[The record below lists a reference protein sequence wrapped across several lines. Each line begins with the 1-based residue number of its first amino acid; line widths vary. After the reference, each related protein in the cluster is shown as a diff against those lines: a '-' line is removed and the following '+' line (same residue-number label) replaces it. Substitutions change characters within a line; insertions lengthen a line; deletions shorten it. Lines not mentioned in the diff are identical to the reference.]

1 MRKNFS
7 TVPPMAERVIQFI
20 GTSHIRALEAAASER
35 SVSDCTLRFTAVGAP
50 LLRLLLNRARLQ
62 VEEGAG
68 LRWEVPDPEALLA
81 VFDRLGS
88 RFTPMRTNL
97 ERVLTAPQLVQELPA
112 GSVVVFV
119 DPLVRFSPELRC
131 EPLGTGEWMY
141 RFRGHPLTLSALCRI
156 SDLAGDFDRYVEP
169 FHSQLSFDPHGSRSV
184 FDLVEAVNQM
194 AANLSVWIW
203 RPPDFFGNSID
214 LQAHDRLHGYR
225 LKACESACRLIP
237 VPHHLLDRGTGSA
250 LAHYRGRPGHG
261 NAAFGA
267 AALDH
272 ILRCVL
278 GADSGPR

>member
-1 MRKNFS
+1 
-7 TVPPMAERVIQFI
+7 MAERVIQFI

-35 SVSDCTLRFTAVGAP
+35 SVSDCTLRFAAVDAP
-50 LLRLLLNRARLQ
+50 VLRLLLNRARLP

-97 ERVLTAPQLVQELPA
+97 VRVMTAPQLVQELPA

-169 FHSQLSFDPHGSRSV
+169 FHSQLSFDPRGS
-184 FDLVEAVNQM
+184 
-194 AANLSVWIW
+194 
-203 RPPDFFGNSID
+203 
-214 LQAHDRLHGYR
+214 
-225 LKACESACRLIP
+225 
-237 VPHHLLDRGTGSA
+237 
-250 LAHYRGRPGHG
+250 
-261 NAAFGA
+261 
-267 AALDH
+267 
-272 ILRCVL
+272 
-278 GADSGPR
+278 

>member
-1 MRKNFS
+1 M
-7 TVPPMAERVIQFI
+7 PERVIQFI
-20 GTSHIRALEAAASER
+20 GTSHIRALEVAALER

-97 ERVLTAPQLVQELPA
+97 ERVMTAPQLVQELPA

-131 EPLGTGEWMY
+131 EPLGTGEWLY
-141 RFRGHPLTLSALCRI
+141 RFRGHPLTLSALSRI

-169 FHSQLSFDPHGSRSV
+169 FHSQLSFDPRGSRSA

-194 AANLSVWIW
+194 AANLSIWIW
-203 RPPDFFGNSID
+203 RAPDFFGNSVD